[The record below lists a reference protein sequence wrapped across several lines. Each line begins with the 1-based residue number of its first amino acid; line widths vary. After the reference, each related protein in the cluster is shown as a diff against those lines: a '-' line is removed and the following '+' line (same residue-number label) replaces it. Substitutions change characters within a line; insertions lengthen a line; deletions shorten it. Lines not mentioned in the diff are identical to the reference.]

1 MCECDH
7 VRQRQVLSSNR
18 WVVVSGL
25 SRDVS
30 RRDAGAVLAAVECVN
45 QVQLRCVWA
54 ARSSRRRGDSVLL
67 QVVQV
72 VQVGPCAAAAMAQQQ
87 YPYSERCWQTASAA
101 PNSRLGPGLR
111 QWLSFAACIGMPSV
125 LRPLAASTHRGLF
138 LGALTGGARYR
149 SGLKPANRLRRRV
162 LRIQGRNA
170 RRCATSATSPV

>member
-1 MCECDH
+1 MFLNVITRE
-7 VRQRQVLSSNR
+7 RQVLSSNR
-18 WVVVSGL
+18 CVVSG
-25 SRDVS
+25 RA
-30 RRDAGAVLAAVECVN
+30 RGCGEADAGVVRAAVECVN

-111 QWLSFAACIGMPSV
+111 QWLSFAACMLGMPSV

-149 SGLKPANRLRRRV
+149 SGLKQANRLRRRV